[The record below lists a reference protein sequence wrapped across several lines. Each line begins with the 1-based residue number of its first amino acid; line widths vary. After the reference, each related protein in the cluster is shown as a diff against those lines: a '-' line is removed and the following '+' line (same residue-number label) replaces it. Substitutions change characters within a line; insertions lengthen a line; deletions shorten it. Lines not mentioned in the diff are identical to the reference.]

1 MEQAQAGAE
10 AVWRDKLARLQHLL
24 DKRKKEHEDKYK
36 DTPLLVPTKYTIQA
50 QSQAETEPVY
60 LVYTEPV
67 S

>member
-36 DTPLLVPTKYTIQA
+36 DTPLLVPTKYILYRL
-50 QSQAETEPVY
+50 SLRLRLSLY
-60 LVYTEPV
+60 SIY
-67 S
+67 